1 MEYIILSGFLL
12 ISFIFNIYLT
22 NQFLYFIKSNEHR
35 EVLSNFVKSSKPL
48 IDEEVS
54 DEDSEYLSAFDVD
67 YVEQMQRNQRF
78 AERMA
83 EIKEELIEK
92 GSITPAKENIAEELH
107 PLVHNIP
114 HESIRV
120 SYAKE
125 ITEVSK

>member
-12 ISFIFNIYLT
+12 ISFLFNIYLT
-22 NQFLYFIKSNEHR
+22 SQILYFIKSNEHT
-35 EVLSNFVKSSKPL
+35 EVLSSFVKSSKPL
-48 IDEEVS
+48 FDEEVS
-54 DEDSEYLSAFDVD
+54 DEDSECLSAFDLN
-67 YVEQMQRNQRF
+67 YVEQMQRNERF

-107 PLVHNIP
+107 PFVHNIP
-114 HESIRV
+114 HESIRIN
-120 SYAKE
+120 YAKE